1 MINLPEEALR
11 LAVAVAEAAEL
22 VLLAVH
28 DAALG
33 WELWLAEEDL
43 LVAESRME

>member
-1 MINLPEEALR
+1 
-11 LAVAVAEAAEL
+11 VAEAAEL
-22 VLLAVH
+22 DLLAVH
-28 DAALG
+28 DAALV